1 MDLTSKIKLGANG
14 VKGRNIYDYTD
25 GEIRQARKEVAEFFK
40 ATGQDIELLKA
51 TIQGR
56 NYMRDM
62 VFDRLDINRVTPEE
76 RKAKKEADIK
86 AGKER
91 FKARMA
97 EEAKKKAER
106 KAKEDAKTPAQK
118 AMDRKMSNLKESI
131 SLWQDKLDTAE
142 DEDEYNESE
151 KRIAELK
158 TELAKLK

>member
-1 MDLTSKIKLGANG
+1 MDLASKVKLGANG

-25 GEIRQARKEVAEFFK
+25 GEIRKARMEVAEFFK
-40 ATGQDIELLKA
+40 ATGQDVERLKA
-51 TIQGR
+51 TVEGR
-56 NYMRDM
+56 NYIRDM

-97 EEAKKKAER
+97 EEAKKKA
-106 KAKEDAKTPAQK
+106 KEDAKTPAQK
-118 AMDRKMSNLKESI
+118 AMDIKIRDVNEMI
-131 SLWQDKLDTAE
+131 GLWKDKLDTAE
-142 DEDEYNESE
+142 DEDEYEKAE

-158 TELAKLK
+158 TELANLKG